1 MRLLMVE
8 DDEELCEAVA
18 FQIRKE
24 GYDLDV
30 CHNGE
35 DALYYINQGTH
46 DLIILDRMIPAI
58 DGLALLAKI
67 RAGGISVPVI
77 MVTAMNGLYD
87 RVDGLDHGA
96 DDYLVKP
103 FDMEELLAR
112 IRALLRRPRKMEDI
126 EIFIFGDL
134 AYDSRTAQLGNGENS
149 ITLSKREASLMEFFI
164 LNQDRTLTRDQ
175 ILSRVWGDNF
185 VEEGNLDNYIYFLRR
200 RLKAIHSGVV
210 IKTVHGIGYRME
222 KQHQQEGC

>member
-18 FQIRKE
+18 FQIKKD
-24 GYDLDV
+24 GYDLDI

-35 DALYYINQGTH
+35 DALYYVNQGTH
-46 DLIILDRMIPAI
+46 DLIILDRMIPGI
-58 DGLALLAKI
+58 DGLTFLEKI
-67 RAGGISVPVI
+67 RGRGNGVPVI

-112 IRALLRRPRKMEDI
+112 IRALLRRPRKIEDT
-126 EIFIFGDL
+126 ELLIFGDL
-134 AYDSRTAQLGNGENS
+134 VYDSRAALLRNDENS

-164 LNQDRTLTRDQ
+164 LNHDRTLTRDQ

-200 RLKAIHSGVV
+200 RLKAIHSAAV

-222 KQHQQEGC
+222 RLDRREGC